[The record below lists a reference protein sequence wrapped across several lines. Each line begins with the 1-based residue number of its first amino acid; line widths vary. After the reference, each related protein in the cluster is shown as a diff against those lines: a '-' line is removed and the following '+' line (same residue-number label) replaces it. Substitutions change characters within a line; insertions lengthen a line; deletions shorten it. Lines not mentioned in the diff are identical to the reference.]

1 MTGSTGTLSQCIVV
15 ATLLAASATADAQA
29 SDVDFFETK
38 IRPVLVEHC
47 FSCHSA
53 AADPLKGKLLLD
65 SAAGLTTGGASGRA
79 AVTPGNPNASPLLEA
94 IRYTNPDLEMPPK
107 EQLPA
112 SVVAD
117 FARWIAAGAVFP
129 DGGAT
134 VDLMAKAK
142 AHWAF
147 HPPQPQALPAVHDGA
162 WPRTE
167 MDAFILAKLE
177 AQALSPAPQAER
189 RTLIRRLSFDL
200 LGLPPA
206 PDEVTAFVN
215 DPDPLAYEKLVERY
229 LASPHYGER
238 WARHWLDVARYADT
252 KGYVYGDREAV
263 EFTHSHTYRDWVID
277 ALNRDL
283 PYDQFIKLQLAAAA
297 VTGKA
302 SRRDRAAMGFLT
314 LGRRFLGVMPDII
327 DDRIDTVS
335 RGLMGLTVSCA
346 RCHDHKFDPIPTADY
361 YSLYGVFSASSER
374 TTLLAED
381 DLQDARYASFAEG
394 LRERETKLRERFAAK
409 TVELEERLR
418 GQVDRYLAAVPTVAS
433 LPTDDFYEIRNTEDL
448 NPTIV
453 RRWASFIARRGNDDP
468 VFGIWNRLAALEGPE
483 FAATVQ
489 ALIDGPAATPPGY
502 GDFVLTAAPVAGH
515 TPNAQ
520 LAKTLAESKPTDF
533 TSLAAAYGQA
543 FKQVND
549 EWLALLKE
557 NPAAAALPDTDA
569 EALRAVL
576 IEEGSPIRV
585 PQGAIV
591 DLEWMFDEPSRVEL
605 ATLHANIDRWIT
617 GAESAPSYA
626 VILADKPDAPLARVF
641 LRGSPA
647 SPGPEVPRQFLSIL
661 SGEERV
667 PFSDGSGRRELAD
680 AIASEANP
688 LTARVMVNRVW
699 AWHFGAGLV
708 DTPSDFGTRSAAP
721 SHPELLDWLA
731 RYFVEQGWSLKQLHR
746 QMLLSAAYRQDSVA
760 HNAVALDADPENRL
774 LWRFNAHR
782 LDFESLR
789 DALLFTSGALD
800 PAIGGRPVEL
810 AKEPYPTRRTL
821 YGRVDR
827 QFLPAVFRVFD
838 FPNPDMHSPTRIDT
852 TVPQQA
858 LFLMNSPFV
867 QQQARVFAAAA
878 ASAAADAGRV
888 AWLYQR
894 AYQRVPTEEEAARA
908 LEFISRAEAITP
920 PPPPVVVPPAWSYGY
935 GKFDE
940 STGKMATFT
949 PLPHFTGTAWQGG
962 DKWPDAALGW
972 AQITATGGH
981 PGNDLDHAIVRRWTA
996 PASGKVRVE
1005 GRIRHARTEGDGIMA
1020 RISSSRQGLLGAWF
1034 LHNSESDAN
1043 LYGIAVEAGDT
1054 LDFVV
1059 DVKSELNS
1067 DEHLW
1072 SPVVTQMESGNAT
1085 WNAEAEFAGPFEP
1098 LPVPLSPWEKLA
1110 QVLLSSNE
1118 FLFVD

>member
-1 MTGSTGTLSQCIVV
+1 MGMANRAKAVGVLCCVLALSSP
-15 ATLLAASATADAQA
+15 ASA
-29 SDVDFFETK
+29 SDTDFFEQH
-38 IRPVLVEHC
+38 IRPVLVEKC
-47 FSCHSA
+47 YSCHSTA
-53 AADPLKGKLLLD
+53 SDPVKGGLLLD
-65 SAAGLTTGGASGRA
+65 SAAGMAKGGASGLPA
-79 AVTPGNPNASPLLEA
+79 TATLLEA
-94 IRYTNPDLEMPPK
+94 IRYQNPDLQMPPK

-112 SVVAD
+112 PVVAA
-117 FARWIAAGAVFP
+117 FERWIAAGAVFP
-129 DGGAT
+129 EGGAP

-142 AHWAF
+142 EHWAF
-147 HPPQPQALPAVHDGA
+147 HAPQPQALPEVKDAA

-167 MDAFILAKLE
+167 IDYFLLHAMEAKG
-177 AQALSPAPQAER
+177 LSPTPEADR

-206 PDEVTAFVN
+206 AEEVTAFVN
-215 DPDPLAYEKLVERY
+215 DPDPQAYEKVVERY

-263 EFTHSHTYRDWVID
+263 AFTHSHTYRDWVVN
-277 ALNRDL
+277 ALNHDM
-283 PYDQFIKLQLAAAA
+283 PYDQFVKLQLAADT

-302 SRRDRAAMGFLT
+302 SREDLAAMGFLT
-314 LGRRFLGVMPDII
+314 LGPRFLGVMPDII
-327 DDRIDTVS
+327 DDRIDTMT

-381 DLQDARYASFAEG
+381 ALQDARYAPFAEG
-394 LRERETKLRERFAAK
+394 LKERETKLQERFAAK

-418 GQVDRYLAAVPTVAS
+418 GQVDRYLAAVPTAES

-453 RRWASFIARRGNDDP
+453 RRWSSFNARQGIDDP
-468 VFGIWNRLAALEGPE
+468 VFGAWNRLAPLEGAE
-483 FAATVQ
+483 FAV
-489 ALIDGPAATPPGY
+489 ALRDLLPARRTPTPPSD
-502 GDFVLTAAPVAGH
+502 GDFVLTDATVAGH
-515 TPNAQ
+515 TPNAR
-520 LAKTLAESKPTDF
+520 LAKVLAEALPKDF
-533 TSLAAAYGQA
+533 SSLAVAYGRA

-549 EWLALLKE
+549 EWLALAKQ
-557 NPAAAALPDTDA
+557 NPSATALPDADS

-576 IEEGSPIRV
+576 VAEGSPIRV

-617 GAESAPSYA
+617 GAETAPQYA
-626 VILADKPDAPLARVF
+626 VILADKPDAPPARVF

-647 SPGPEVPRQFLSIL
+647 SPGEEVPRQFLSLL
-661 SGEERV
+661 SGENRA
-667 PFSDGSGRRELAD
+667 PFAEGSGRRELAD
-680 AIASEANP
+680 AIASKDNP

-699 AWHFGAGLV
+699 AWHFGEGLV
-708 DTPSDFGTRSAAP
+708 DTPSDFGTRSGAP

-731 RYFVEQGWSLKQLHR
+731 QHFVEQGWSLKQIHR
-746 QMLLSAAYRQDSVA
+746 LMVLSAAYRQGSVSTDSKA
-760 HNAVALDADPENRL
+760 AEADPENRL

-789 DALLFTSGALD
+789 DALLFASGALD
-800 PAIGGRPVEL
+800 PALGGRPVEL

-858 LFLMNSPFV
+858 LFLMNNPFV

-878 ASAAADAGRV
+878 ASTPAEAERV

-894 AYQRVPTEEEAARA
+894 AYQRAPSEEEAARA
-908 LEFISRAEAITP
+908 LEFIRSAEAITP
-920 PPPPVVVPPAWSYGY
+920 PPPPEVEPPAWSYGY

-940 STGKMATFT
+940 ATGKMASFT
-949 PLPHFTGTAWQGG
+949 PLPHFTGSAWQGG
-962 DKWPDAALGW
+962 ANWPDATLGW

-981 PGNDLDHAIVRRWTA
+981 PGNTLDHAIVRRWTA
-996 PASGKVRVE
+996 PASGKVQVE

-1020 RISSSRQGLLGAWF
+1020 RVSSSRQGLLGAWF

-1059 DVKSELNS
+1059 DIKAELNS
-1067 DEHLW
+1067 DEHKW
-1072 SPVVTQMESGNAT
+1072 SPMVTQVESENMA

-1098 LPVPLSPWEKLA
+1098 LPVPLAPWEKLA